1 MTLHLT
7 KSDYV
12 LGVQCPKMLWLKR
25 FRPDE
30 YDESATNQNIFEVG
44 LEVGNLAKGLFGDHS
59 EITQTDAETMI
70 EETKDNL
77 AENVEII
84 AEATFDYNGLLCR
97 VDILRNLGN
106 QELEIYE
113 VKSSTEIKDIYYDDA
128 AYQYYVLTQ
137 LGYEV
142 SKVHIVYINNEYV
155 RQGDLDI
162 EQLFNIVDVT
172 ADVENLVTVVERHLT
187 NISTYLAMANE
198 PSDDIGD
205 YCFLPYSCG
214 FFAYCTADL
223 PKPNVFNVAGLWRS
237 NKLAFYDQGIIS
249 FDDLYAS
256 NQLKEKQHRQVE
268 YELYDPD
275 TYINKP
281 EIRAILNELYYPM
294 YFLDFESIQPAIPLY
309 DNSSPYQQIAF
320 QYSLHYIER
329 EGGELHHEEYLAYPG
344 VDPRI
349 GLVEQLCADI
359 PRDVCVLAYNMGFEK
374 GVIKRLVQA
383 FPDYED
389 HLMNM
394 HDNMRDLMIPFQRHY
409 YYTKAMKGSYSIKYV
424 LPALFPGDPELD
436 YSQLEGVHNGLEASA
451 LFSRMSE
458 MNEKELEMHRKS
470 LLAYCKLDTYAMV
483 KVWERL
489 REVVGE

>member
-30 YDESATNQNIFEVG
+30 YDESATNQNVFEVG

-59 EITQTDAETMI
+59 EITQTDAATMI
-70 EETKDNL
+70 EETKENL

-187 NISTYLAMANE
+187 NISSYLAVANE
-198 PSDDIGD
+198 PPDDIGD

-249 FDDLYAS
+249 FDALYTS

-268 YELYDPD
+268 YELYDPE

-349 GLVEQLCADI
+349 GLVEQLCEDI

-389 HLMNM
+389 HLMNI

-458 MNEKELEMHRKS
+458 MNEEELELHRKS
-470 LLAYCKLDTYAMV
+470 LLEYCKLDTYAMV

-489 REVVGE
+489 REVVG